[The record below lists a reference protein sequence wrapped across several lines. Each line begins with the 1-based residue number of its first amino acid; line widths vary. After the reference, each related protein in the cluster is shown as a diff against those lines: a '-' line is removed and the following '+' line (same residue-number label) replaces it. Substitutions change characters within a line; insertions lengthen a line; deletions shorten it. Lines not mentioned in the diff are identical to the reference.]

1 MIQNYSDQ
9 SFILSAFTCLTLWD
23 VDGYFVNF
31 IISGLLITNL
41 SFLIR
46 IIFVD
51 RLFTQRLAGQAVSI
65 IPELANVQE
74 LGIYKMITKLPSYP
88 F

>member
-1 MIQNYSDQ
+1 
-9 SFILSAFTCLTLWD
+9 LWD

-31 IISGLLITNL
+31 LVTAFLITNL

-51 RLFTQRLAGQAVSI
+51 RLFTQQLSGQAVSI

-74 LGIYKMITKLPSYP
+74 LGIYKMITNLPSYP
-88 F
+88 FQQYYKKGAFSIFHVNK